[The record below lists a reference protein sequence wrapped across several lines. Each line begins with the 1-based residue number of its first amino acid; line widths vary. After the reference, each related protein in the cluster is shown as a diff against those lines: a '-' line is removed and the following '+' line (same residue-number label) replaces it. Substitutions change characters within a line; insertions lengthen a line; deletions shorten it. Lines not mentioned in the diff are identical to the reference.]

1 MSDVI
6 TPRSTEIRLAILL
19 PLHNPLLRSH
29 RSERLVCVCPVFL
42 RVRVPRMFLV
52 RVRVRVCPVFLRVRV
67 LRRV

>member
-52 RVRVRVCPVFLRVRV
+52 RVRVCPVFLRVRV

>member
-52 RVRVRVCPVFLRVRV
+52 RVRGVPHVSVRVRV